1 MIKNS
6 TKQSLWLQKYFSER
20 ESMKNQ
26 AKMGRIVTSMVFED
40 FSAAAGKFY
49 FKKIL
54 NYPFK
59 SRNFLMV
66 AKQESKLWPSFP
78 S

>member
-1 MIKNS
+1 
-6 TKQSLWLQKYFSER
+6 
-20 ESMKNQ
+20 MKNQ

-66 AKQESKLWPSFP
+66 AKQESKL
-78 S
+78 